1 MKKQQRRGAIE
12 KKAICGAPTNLTLSR
27 SAVCKQRSQVCDTW
41 RRTACTRG
49 RKWPRH
55 GAEFV
60 KHEGPTVP
68 AGALLAK
75 EHRRA
80 EAETDKQRHKRPYW
94 QKEQQRREGKGQIQE
109 AFSATPVKLAGQ
121 KQATVLTHLRLATT
135 RPGKP

>member
-1 MKKQQRRGAIE
+1 MTLLYSLMKKQQRRGAIE
-12 KKAICGAPTNLTLSR
+12 KKAMQT
-27 SAVCKQRSQVCDTW
+27 
-41 RRTACTRG
+41 
-49 RKWPRH
+49 
-55 GAEFV
+55 
-60 KHEGPTVP
+60 
-68 AGALLAK
+68 GALLAE

-121 KQATVLTHLRLATT
+121 KQATVLTQLRLATT